1 MNKNSANLTISGI
14 RTTAGHFLVNVNGSF
29 FFFVTGLS
37 GRFLGKSSQ
46 KQWAEIKGEQKLEK
60 MPDRIKVAVKEIYK
74 QILGLQ
80 ASTGKG
86 YGEIFDIL
94 SPAPEM
100 KQKLYANEAVKAFVV
115 QEAKTRVIP
124 QALQLLK
131 KEKVAEV
138 VKQAEEIQVVVEKP
152 TVTVLGKMELPKKL
166 QSRNPMVRKHQQ
178 QAVVA
183 KTEVKT
189 EVKAEIKHQP
199 VAVKQI
205 ASEKPAEKNNQQ
217 KKQKHNNKS
226 GYTHP
231 SLKAV
236 PADAEQ
242 QVIIEK
248 LNSQPKGNSLGDILL
263 AAISGKGNAQLVA
276 ATA

>member
-1 MNKNSANLTISGI
+1 MNANKANTLTISGI

-46 KQWAEIKGEQKLEK
+46 SQWKGIKGEQKLEK
-60 MPDRIKVAVKEIYK
+60 MPERIKVAVKEIYK

-100 KQKLYANEAVKAFVV
+100 KQKLYTNEAVKAFIV
-115 QEAKTRVIP
+115 QGAKTRVIP
-124 QALQLLK
+124 KELQLPK
-131 KEKVAEV
+131 KEKAE
-138 VKQAEEIQVVVEKP
+138 KTETKAEEIQVVVEKP
-152 TVTVLGKMELPKKL
+152 VVTVLGKMELPKKL
-166 QSRNPMVRKHQQ
+166 HSGNPVVRKHQQ
-178 QAVVA
+178 QVVVA
-183 KTEVKT
+183 KA
-189 EVKAEIKHQP
+189 EVKAEVTAQP
-199 VAVKQI
+199 KLVAVKKI
-205 ASEKPAEKNNQQ
+205 VAEKPTEKNNQ
-217 KKQKHNNKS
+217 KRKFNNKG

-236 PADAEQ
+236 PADDEQ
-242 QVIIEK
+242 QKIIEK
-248 LNSQPKGNSLGDILL
+248 LNAQPKGNSLGDAL
-263 AAISGKGNAQLVA
+263 AKFFEKKEAIA
-276 ATA
+276 A